1 MADSAQQAEIDWLY
15 GLQHFGVKLGLDNI
29 RCLLGILDHPQAAYP
44 SVSIA
49 GTNGKGSVAAMLH
62 SMLEAS
68 GLKTGLYTSPHLV
81 RPNERIRIGDEDISG
96 VELQRQLRRM
106 RETIASALE
115 RGTLQ
120 THPSF
125 FEVMTATALQT
136 FRDHEVRAALLE
148 VGLGGRLDA
157 TNAVDSDLSIIV
169 SVDLDHTK
177 TLGPTVEH
185 IAAEKAGIVKPG
197 APVIS
202 GVVRQRAIS
211 VLRRICRERDAPLI
225 DANLAVR
232 LVGEDG
238 DIISL
243 ETDRNRYD
251 GIRLRLPGR
260 HQIHN
265 ARVAVAAYERFAE
278 CVGLDADPD
287 AVRAGLSQVRWPG
300 RLQVVRGARGRAD
313 LLLDGAHNPAGAL
326 TLATFLR
333 TLPGPPPVAL
343 FGALNGKQL
352 DGMIEPLASLVQSVV
367 VTRPSVQRAADPDEV
382 AGIVQRHVDDVE
394 VVPDPSQALDRAL
407 QLARSRRFVLVTG
420 SLYLVG
426 EILGL
431 LETQRNPG
439 PVSM

>member
-1 MADSAQQAEIDWLY
+1 MADSAQQDQIDWLY

-29 RCLLGILDHPQAAYP
+29 RRLLDVLDHPEAAYP

-62 SMLEAS
+62 SMLTAS
-68 GLKTGLYTSPHLV
+68 GLETGLFTSPHLV
-81 RPNERIRIGDEDISG
+81 RPNERIRLGDEDITG
-96 VELQRQLRRM
+96 IELERQLRRM
-106 RETIASALE
+106 RETIASAFE
-115 RGTLQ
+115 RGALE

-125 FEVMTATALQT
+125 FEVITATALQS
-136 FRDHEVRAALLE
+136 FRDHEVQAALLE

-177 TLGPTVEH
+177 TLGPTLGH
-185 IAAEKAGIVKPG
+185 IAAEKAGIVRPG
-197 APVIS
+197 TPVIS
-202 GVVRQRAIS
+202 GVVRQQAIS
-211 VLRRICRERDAPLI
+211 VLQRICRERGAPLI
-225 DANLAVR
+225 DAHLAVR
-232 LVGEDG
+232 LAGENG
-238 DIISL
+238 SVISL
-243 ETDRNRYD
+243 ESDRNRYE

-265 ARVAVAAYERFAE
+265 ARVAVAAFERFAE
-278 CVGLDADPD
+278 RVGLDPDPD
-287 AVRAGLSQVRWPG
+287 AVRAGLSAVRWPG
-300 RLQVVRGARGRAD
+300 RLQWIRGAGGRGD

-333 TLPGPPPVAL
+333 GLSGPPPVVL
-343 FGALNGKQL
+343 FGAMNGKQF
-352 DGMIEPLASLVQSVV
+352 DAMIEPLGPLVQSVV
-367 VTRPSVQRAADPDEV
+367 ITRPSVQRAADPDEV
-382 AGIVQRHVDDVE
+382 AGIIREYVDGVE
-394 VVPDPSQALDRAL
+394 VVSDPSRALDRAR
-407 QLARSRRFVLVTG
+407 QLAGSKRFVLVTG

-431 LETQRNPG
+431 LETQSVPG